1 MSCEQIRAQDE
12 NSMSNVLSN
21 LGSGDTLK
29 NKINTE
35 LTAVGL
41 PESTGV
47 STPVISSAR
56 VLTPG
61 LSP

>member
-1 MSCEQIRAQDE
+1 MRTQIRAAD
-12 NSMSNVLSN
+12 SAGADKLVST
-21 LGSGDTLK
+21 LGTGDALK

-56 VLTPG
+56 VLAPG